1 MSVKRHWRHFIN
13 ILESV
18 LNAAA
23 PIETVRVKKT
33 RVNGV
38 VGKLLKRFTGDAF
51 SENVKLKILH
61 VNQGII
67 KGVQHPVQNLI
78 WKKWKEYFEEKLK
91 ANSTNPKKL
100 YDILRQLG
108 LPNKRLSFTDLCLQ
122 EKEGLTFYP
131 FVISDV
137 F

>member
-38 VGKLLKRFTGDAF
+38 VGKLQRRFTGDAF

-78 WKKWKEYFEEKLK
+78 
-91 ANSTNPKKL
+91 
-100 YDILRQLG
+100 
-108 LPNKRLSFTDLCLQ
+108 
-122 EKEGLTFYP
+122 
-131 FVISDV
+131 
-137 F
+137 

>member
-1 MSVKRHWRHFIN
+1 M
-13 ILESV
+13 
-18 LNAAA
+18 
-23 PIETVRVKKT
+23 
-33 RVNGV
+33 
-38 VGKLLKRFTGDAF
+38 VGKLQRRFTGDTF
-51 SENVKLKILH
+51 YENVKLKILH

-78 WKKWKEYFEEKLK
+78 WKKQKEYFQEKLK

-100 YDILRQLG
+100 EDILRQLG
-108 LPNKRLSFTDLCLQ
+108 LPNKRLPFTDLCLQ

-131 FVISDV
+131 FVMSDV